1 MAERNERT
9 NIRPNNNNNT
19 PALPRDN
26 PAIARPFPR
35 VLFFLT
41 ELRPAMLNPIARGN
55 NAKVTTGSKNI
66 LTMPAIE
73 DINPHFANLS
83 TLSAFSSLIFFTFFA
98 PFVLV
103 VGTSTIVDETLW
115 DWEVFASGINIA
127 ASDVKRNKKTGS
139 RLKMILLL
147 I

>member
-9 NIRPNNNNNT
+9 NIRPNNNSNT

-35 VLFFLT
+35 ELFFLT

-83 TLSAFSSLIFFTFFA
+83 TLSAFSSLIFFTFFSKNL
-98 PFVLV
+98 FYL
-103 VGTSTIVDETLW
+103 I
-115 DWEVFASGINIA
+115 F
-127 ASDVKRNKKTGS
+127 RHKKTRTFGS
-139 RLKMILLL
+139 GFLCIFVCFVQLHQ
-147 I
+147 

>member
-55 NAKVTTGSKNI
+55 NAKVTTGSKNR
-66 LTMPAIE
+66 LTKPAIA
-73 DINPHFANLS
+73 DMKPHLANLS
-83 TLSAFSSLIFFTFFA
+83 TLSTFSALDFFA
-98 PFVLV
+98 FFDPFDFV
-103 VGTSTIVDETLW
+103 VGASTVCDDILITLLL
-115 DWEVFASGINIA
+115 VFATSDIKIA
-127 ASDVKRNKKTGS
+127 ASV
-139 RLKMILLL
+139 
-147 I
+147 